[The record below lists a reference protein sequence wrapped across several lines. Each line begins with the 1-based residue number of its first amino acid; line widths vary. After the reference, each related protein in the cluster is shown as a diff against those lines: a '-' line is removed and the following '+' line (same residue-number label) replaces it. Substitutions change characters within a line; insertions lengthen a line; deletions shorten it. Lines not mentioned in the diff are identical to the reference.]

1 MHEREPTTLLAEQL
15 WIDGVEVR
23 LVCSPAMR
31 RLCVALLGGVLFAL
45 PGGAAAQSEQP
56 DGQLR
61 LMREPHSYVDVIDA
75 FDGDDPFDLNITV
88 GFRHVREW
96 GTLQRERGTWAPGG
110 ADPHRHSQLWQNI
123 ARHEHVQSIIDVG
136 LDIGIFR
143 DLAIYGRLPI
153 ILSDT
158 RSLTPTSDFDPRAL
172 IVDNDGDGMS
182 DPDPNGVPMPPLF
195 ELGSGFESPHRFG
208 LDYIAAGLAW
218 SIMNQNRQRELPTWI
233 LMIEGRFN
241 VGDPLVACDG
251 SRCRTWSYAEN
262 ERRWSFE
269 DGPTSA
275 GMTRGTNA
283 LRIETR
289 SSWRTRYVEPYAGL
303 AFQIEWPANAER
315 FFLPAGGLAG
325 IVNERPPIL
334 GELTGGIAIIPWEN
348 RADWQRFTIDL
359 RVHGRYVSEGREYS
373 PLFDA
378 LGTSNNP
385 YLTEPAVEG
394 DPSRSANLRTV
405 PFFGLTDVQS
415 HAELGGHLGIEVRA
429 ARYVRFALGATL
441 WYVQPYTLTF
451 ADACNPNFDIDT
463 IDPGGNDPR
472 RGTCASGVINP
483 NHRPVLDT
491 PGQRF
496 RMDEQLRFDVAFS
509 ATAQF

>member
-96 GTLQRERGTWAPGG
+96 GTLQREWGPWAPGG

-172 IVDNDGDGMS
+172 IVDNDGDEMS
-182 DPDPNGVPMPPLF
+182 DLDPNGVPMPPLF

>member
-1 MHEREPTTLLAEQL
+1 
-15 WIDGVEVR
+15 
-23 LVCSPAMR
+23 MR
-31 RLCVALLGGVLFAL
+31 RLRVALLGGVLLAL
-45 PGGAAAQSEQP
+45 PGMAAAQGEQP

-75 FDGDDPFDLNITV
+75 FDEDDPFDLNISV

-96 GTLQRERGTWAPGG
+96 GTVQRERGGWDPMG
-110 ADPHRHSQLWQNI
+110 ADPHRHSRLWENI
-123 ARHEHVQSIIDVG
+123 ARHEHVQSIIDVA
-136 LDIGIFR
+136 LDVGIFR

-158 RSLTPTSDFDPRAL
+158 RSLSPTSDFDPSRL

-182 DPDPNGVPMPPLF
+182 DPDPLNGMPMPPLF
-195 ELGSGFESPHRFG
+195 DLTGGFKSPTRFG

-218 SIMNQNRQRELPTWI
+218 SIMNQNREPELPTWI

-251 SRCRTWSYAEN
+251 ARCRTWN
-262 ERRWSFE
+262 ESAGAWSFD
-269 DGPTSA
+269 DGA
-275 GMTRGTNA
+275 ANGGMTRGTNA
-283 LRIETR
+283 LRVETR

-303 AFQIEWPANAER
+303 AFQIEWPASAER
-315 FFLPAGGLAG
+315 FFLPAGGLGG

-334 GELTGGIAIIPWEN
+334 GELTGGVAIIPWEN

-378 LGTSNNP
+378 LGTSKNP
-385 YLTEPAVEG
+385 YLTEPAIEG
-394 DPSRSANLRTV
+394 DPSRGSNLRTV

-441 WYVQPYTLTF
+441 WYVQSYLLTF
-451 ADACNPNFDIDT
+451 ADACNPNFDIDSV
-463 IDPGGNDPR
+463 DPDGNDPR
-472 RGTCASGVINP
+472 RGTCSGGIVNP
-483 NHRPVLDT
+483 NHRPVLDL

-496 RMDEQLRFDVAFS
+496 RVDEQIRLDVSIS